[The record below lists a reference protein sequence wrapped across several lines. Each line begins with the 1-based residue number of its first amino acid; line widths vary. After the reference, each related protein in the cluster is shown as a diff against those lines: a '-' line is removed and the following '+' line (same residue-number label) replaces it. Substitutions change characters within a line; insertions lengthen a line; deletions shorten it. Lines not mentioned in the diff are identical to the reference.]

1 MIHGPMSYPLG
12 AIHGPMSYPL
22 GGIHGPN
29 SYPLGGRIGHS
40 LAEYAQHG
48 LISQP
53 RDAQRA

>member
-1 MIHGPMSYPLG
+1 MSYPLG